1 MSILRNWTGGDLGSI
16 ALCVGV
22 LVAHLLQQPQSI
34 EYLRR
39 AESTDVD
46 AYIDEVLRLD
56 NPFISNRRVTTCP
69 VHIGGQHIP
78 VGARIKLNWTSA
90 NRDETVFSNNA
101 FNPEKHAAD
110 NLVYGIGKHICPGRL
125 LSTWQLRIALQ
136 ALVSGVQTIR
146 PAPDRPMIREV
157 APVGGYNEV
166 PIVLS

>member
-1 MSILRNWTGGDLGSI
+1 MSDAEWVSILRTWTGGDLGSI

-78 VGARIKLNWTSA
+78 AGARIKLNWTSA

-110 NLVYGIGKHICPGRL
+110 KLVYGIGKHICPGRL
-125 LSTWQLRIALQ
+125 LSTWQLRIALKINCIV
-136 ALVSGVQTIR
+136 AGV
-146 PAPDRPMIREV
+146 V
-157 APVGGYNEV
+157 A
-166 PIVLS
+166 VLR